1 MPVFKPL
8 MQPSPAPIHSPQ
20 AFHRRELALLFL
32 LAMIWS
38 SSFMFIKVAVEHI
51 SPITLSFGR
60 VALAA
65 VVVGIY
71 SVVRGDGLPR
81 GGKTWLAACVVGI
94 IGNALPFSLIH
105 WGEQEVDSGLTAIL
119 MGVMPVTVAL
129 MAHFATRS
137 DRLTGRR
144 ALGIA
149 TGFFGLVVLFGWQA
163 VGGFGTALLAQAAIV
178 SAALSYAVTT
188 VFVRRVSHLT
198 GSPMAIA
205 TLVCGASMLLPLA
218 LVFEQ
223 PFELSPDWR
232 SLSSLLMLG
241 VFSTGVATLMYFR
254 LIRTL
259 GATTFAQIN
268 YLIPMMGV
276 GWGALVL
283 GEKPGIR
290 EAVALLLILIGVALV
305 NQPKKNS

>member
-1 MPVFKPL
+1 MPAFET
-8 MQPSPAPIHSPQ
+8 MQPKPALTHSTQ

-38 SSFMFIKVAVEHI
+38 SSFMFINVAVAHI
-51 SPITLSFGR
+51 SPLTLSFAR

-71 SVVRGDGLPR
+71 SMARGDGLPR
-81 GGKTWLAACVVGI
+81 DGKTWFAAGVVGV

-129 MAHFATRS
+129 MAHFATKS
-137 DRLTGRR
+137 DRLTARR
-144 ALGIA
+144 AFGIA
-149 TGFFGLVVLFGWQA
+149 TGFLGLVVLFGWQA
-163 VGGFGTALLAQAAIV
+163 LGGVGAALLAQTAIV
-178 SAALSYAVTT
+178 CAALSYAVTT
-188 VFVRRVSHLT
+188 IFVRRVSHLT
-198 GSPMAIA
+198 GGPMAVA
-205 TLVCGASMLLPLA
+205 TLICGASMLLPLA

-232 SLSSLLMLG
+232 ALVSLLMLG

-276 GWGALVL
+276 GWGAMVL
-283 GEKPGIR
+283 GEQPGIR
-290 EAVALLLILIGVALV
+290 EGVALVLILIGVALV
-305 NQPKKNS
+305 NQSNK